1 MSNHTDR
8 ITAALEALP
17 KSEEPLKGMEQYE
30 ARKTLIAAA
39 PDLAEEVVRLRRLL
53 KECAD
58 RAVVLYCADRCDFT
72 EVGKESCRHVGGCE
86 EMRKYRAAI
95 EGGRE

>member
-1 MSNHTDR
+1 MIFIDGDFPTGKKCKYHCSPTCHPGQVD
-8 ITAALEALP
+8 
-17 KSEEPLKGMEQYE
+17 Y
-30 ARKTLIAAA
+30 AAA